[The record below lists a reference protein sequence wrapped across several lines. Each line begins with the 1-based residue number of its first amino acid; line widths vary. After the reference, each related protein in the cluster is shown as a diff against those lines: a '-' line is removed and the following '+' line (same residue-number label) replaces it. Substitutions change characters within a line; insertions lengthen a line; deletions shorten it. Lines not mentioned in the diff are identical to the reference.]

1 MLLNATLHFKNKHYK
16 KIGGHASFCAVLS
29 VQICSFLCLFFVPD
43 LCLLSSQPYHSC
55 ITQSWSGCM
64 EEEEEG
70 REKQRVT
77 VYFPIPGRG
86 EKKSACLA
94 RLCAPALLQQREN
107 IIPYTSAHLNAPFII
122 TERRNASRLLLQS
135 PGRYSSLPKQSGTS
149 LTCRGLASP
158 PWIQDL
164 FCGHMAHRAGTG

>member
-1 MLLNATLHFKNKHYK
+1 MKNKLYRKKHKLQTRVGFIVETKSEMPLRREHKKERSCADQWWMTMLLNATLHFKNKHYK
-16 KIGGHASFCAVLS
+16 KIGGHASFCAVFS

-64 EEEEEG
+64 EEEEGG

-107 IIPYTSAHLNAPFII
+107 IYPIHVSA
-122 TERRNASRLLLQS
+122 S
-135 PGRYSSLPKQSGTS
+135 
-149 LTCRGLASP
+149 
-158 PWIQDL
+158 
-164 FCGHMAHRAGTG
+164 